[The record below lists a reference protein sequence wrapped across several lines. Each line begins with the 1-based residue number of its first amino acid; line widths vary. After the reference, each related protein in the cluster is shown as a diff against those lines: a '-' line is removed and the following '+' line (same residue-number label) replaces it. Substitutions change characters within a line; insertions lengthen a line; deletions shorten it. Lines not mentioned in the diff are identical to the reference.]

1 VEQLK
6 GTLGFDNSFA
16 ISSTGRSGGLGIF
29 WMDNIHL
36 EILPYSQYHIDA
48 IIKEGDNE
56 PWRLTCV
63 YGEAQ
68 VSERHK
74 TWSLLKF
81 IKASSPLPW
90 ACVGDFNE
98 VLHQSEH
105 VGVQERSRA
114 QIAGFREMV
123 DVCGFTDLGYEGRSW
138 TFEKKVAGGTYC
150 RTRLDRGLA
159 NADWCCRFPEASVK
173 HLTAAASDHGPILL
187 QWRSVQR
194 PRKQKR
200 QFRYEQMWETHLDFS
215 NTLADSWRRDGE
227 AISTLEL
234 KAKLKGVANHLV
246 QWDRT
251 TFGNVREELR
261 RLHKELER
269 MQQDPQRLG
278 PSYAELKVVER
289 IRELNHREELMW
301 RQRSRVMWL
310 AAGDRNTRFFH
321 LRASK
326 RRKRN
331 RIQRLKKSDGQFT
344 EDESE
349 LKSIVS
355 RFYEDLYSSEGME
368 DMDMVLSTVPVKV
381 TAEMNSKLLE
391 PFSEG
396 EVERI

>member
-1 VEQLK
+1 
-6 GTLGFDNSFA
+6 
-16 ISSTGRSGGLGIF
+16 
-29 WMDNIHL
+29 
-36 EILPYSQYHIDA
+36 
-48 IIKEGDNE
+48 
-56 PWRLTCV
+56 
-63 YGEAQ
+63 
-68 VSERHK
+68 
-74 TWSLLKF
+74 
-81 IKASSPLPW
+81 
-90 ACVGDFNE
+90 
-98 VLHQSEH
+98 
-105 VGVQERSRA
+105 
-114 QIAGFREMV
+114 
-123 DVCGFTDLGYEGRSW
+123 
-138 TFEKKVAGGTYC
+138 
-150 RTRLDRGLA
+150 
-159 NADWCCRFPEASVK
+159 
-173 HLTAAASDHGPILL
+173 
-187 QWRSVQR
+187 
-194 PRKQKR
+194 
-200 QFRYEQMWETHLDFS
+200 MWETHLDFS